1 MAAIEL
7 SFTAWK
13 PYPAPWHFLDPL
25 AAAHKN
31 SPLLK
36 GDGPLKPETSRH
48 SRHFPGIPARD
59 FPRDAGILDT
69 VRSLPVTFKRPADIV

>member
-13 PYPAPWHFLDPL
+13 PYPAPWHFLHTL

-48 SRHFPGIPARD
+48 SPHFPRLPAPPSVIPAK
-59 FPRDAGILDT
+59 AGMAPGGGGHNGG
-69 VRSLPVTFKRPADIV
+69 REQ

>member
-13 PYPAPWHFLDPL
+13 PYPAPWHFLHTL

-31 SPLLK
+31 SPFLK
-36 GDGPLKPETSRH
+36 SNDPLKPETSPSFLPLPRH
-48 SRHFPGIPARD
+48 SCHFPVIPA
-59 FPRDAGILDT
+59 PPSVI
-69 VRSLPVTFKRPADIV
+69 PATSPSFL

>member
-13 PYPAPWHFLDPL
+13 PYPAPWHFLHTL

-31 SPLLK
+31 SPFLK
-36 GDGPLKPETSRH
+36 SNDPLKPETSPSFLPLPRH
-48 SRHFPGIPARD
+48 SCEGRNLKPGINVFASQGFIPHQNQW
-59 FPRDAGILDT
+59 T
-69 VRSLPVTFKRPADIV
+69 